1 MDLNNIVGFKAVDKN
16 GNERQVTVDE
26 MTELVSARIVSA
38 ASEISTFA
46 AAAAAGTDEFEDQ
59 LPQSD
64 TFSWLRTLDGSKNPT
79 LTSSSAAAKVLGELI
94 GVANAEKNGLIQKS
108 LIQIL
113 LGELMN
119 NLKLFPFM
127 GMADISEGG
136 DANEL
141 ESGYYI
147 NGNFRKLTNSP
158 FSSGWG
164 GIIVFK
170 INYYTLQ
177 IASDM
182 NTKIFKVRQRW
193 YNTWDDWKTVSLT

>member
-1 MDLNNIVGFKAVDKN
+1 MSDLNLENIVGFKAVDKD
-16 GNERQVTVDE
+16 GNEQNVTVDE
-26 MTELVSARIVSA
+26 MVDMVSTRMVMAL
-38 ASEISTFA
+38 SETSTFA
-46 AAAAAGTDEFEDQ
+46 AAAATGNDVYENELPTVTDAANVRV
-59 LPQSD
+59 LQSSGD
-64 TFSWLRTLDGSKNPT
+64 
-79 LTSSSAAAKVLGELI
+79 AAKMTM
-94 GVANAEKNGLIQKS
+94 QS
-108 LIQIL
+108 LASK

-127 GMADISEGG
+127 EMADISEGG